1 MDNLYETTNY
11 VNARSAAFMR
21 SKDRYGHLSNMTS
34 GYPLT
39 VHAITFQG
47 PEGLYQALKYPHRP
61 DIQRHIA
68 SRKSGM
74 QAKRAAYDLDT
85 NFRADWDQVRVTAMT
100 YCLAVKLHQ
109 HPHKFG
115 PALVKTADL
124 PIVELSYR
132 DSFWGAKP
140 QGSILVGM
148 NLLGKL
154 LTRLRDHYHAANTDP
169 AAACLAFLDGAHLE
183 VLKVD
188 GKAVAWD

>member
-47 PEGLYQALKYPHRP
+47 PEGLYQALNYPHRP
-61 DIQRHIA
+61 DVQRQIA
-68 SRKSGM
+68 SQKSGM

-85 NFRADWDQVRVTAMT
+85 DFRADWDQVRVTAMT

-115 PALVKTADL
+115 QALAETGHL

-154 LTRLRDHYHAANTDP
+154 LTRLRDLCQEHHHQ
-169 AAACLAFLDGAHLE
+169 AACLAFLEGTRNPHSQPGPLA
-183 VLKVD
+183 
-188 GKAVAWD
+188 ASI